1 MMLGRTLSAIAL
13 FAVIASALF
22 FQFSSTDEHSHTA
35 TTTEPVA
42 LDDESECEACA
53 MYVSEQP
60 APRGQLIYRD
70 GSRRF
75 FCSVGDL
82 LSFLTIPSSLGQAV
96 EIWVEGMPADMVPT
110 INNSSPQPWV
120 KIDQASFVTGIKRVR
135 VMGMPAIS
143 FASREDA
150 ETFISQHGG
159 ELNNWATLKEIH
171 KEHMLRKQQ

>member
-1 MMLGRTLSAIAL
+1 MMLGRILSAIAL
-13 FAVIASALF
+13 LTIIIGALF
-22 FQFSSTDEHSHTA
+22 FQFSAVDKHDHTA
-35 TTTEPVA
+35 TTTAPVA

-82 LSFLTIPSSLGQAV
+82 LSFLTIPSSLGRAI
-96 EIWVEGMPADMVPT
+96 EIWVEGMPADMAPAT
-110 INNSSPQPWV
+110 NSTTLQPWV
-120 KIDQASFVTGIKRVR
+120 NIHQASFVTGIKRAG

-159 ELNNWATLKEIH
+159 ELNNWAALKKSH
-171 KEHMLRKQQ
+171 QEHMLRKQQ